1 MNSRPCN
8 ELCSQGRSDALTDA
22 ETAKVVPRRQFL
34 GRMGSLLAVIA
45 ADRGMPK
52 MAWAQKMAGASGSMF
67 AYVGCYTT
75 EKRHGHGKGINVYR
89 MDPASGNWSH
99 VQLLENITNPSFLA
113 LDRRKRFLYAVH
125 GDMTYAT
132 AYAIDASTGHLT
144 ALNQQDTG
152 GTNGVHLAIDPSNR
166 FLVVSNY
173 SSGSVAVLPINAD
186 GTLAPRSDLVALQ
199 GKPGPH
205 PTRQTSS
212 HPHQNPFDHS
222 GRFLLVPDLGL
233 DKIFVFRLDTAKG
246 KLVAADMPAVATRA
260 GAGPRHVDFHPRLPY
275 VYAINELDST
285 MVTYRY
291 DAGHGGLKPL
301 QSVST
306 LPSDFTGDNTTAE
319 VAVDP
324 SGKFVYGSNRGH
336 NSIVIYTIDQSSG
349 LLTQVGW
356 KSTAGKTP
364 RYFGLDPS
372 GRLLY
377 AGNQDSDTVVTFRID
392 QATGKL
398 TPTGQVVQT
407 GSPVTIVFS

>member
-1 MNSRPCN
+1 MNTRQRN
-8 ELCSQGRSDALTDA
+8 ELCSQVHSDARTLA
-22 ETAKVVPRRQFL
+22 EITKVVPRRQFL
-34 GRMGSLLAVIA
+34 GSMGGLLAVIA
-45 ADRGMPK
+45 ADKVVPR

-113 LDRRKRFLYAVH
+113 LDHRKRFLYSVH
-125 GDMTYAT
+125 GDMTYAS
-132 AYAIDASTGHLT
+132 AYAIDASSGHLT
-144 ALNQQDTG
+144 KLNQQDTG

-166 FLVVSNY
+166 FLVVANY
-173 SSGSVAVLPINAD
+173 TSGSVTVLPINAD
-186 GTLAPRSDLVALQ
+186 GTLAPRSDLVELQ
-199 GKPGPH
+199 GKPGPN

-212 HPHQNPFDHS
+212 HPHQNPFDPS

-233 DKIFVFRLDTAKG
+233 DKIFVFRLDTDKG
-246 KLVAADMPAVATRA
+246 KLVPADMPGVATQP
-260 GAGPRHVDFHPRLPY
+260 GAGPRHVDFHPSLPY
-275 VYAINELDST
+275 VYAINELAST

-291 DAGHGGLKPL
+291 DAANGGLKPL
-301 QSVST
+301 QSLST
-306 LPSDFTGDNTTAE
+306 LPSDFTGESTTAE

-336 NSIVIYTIDQSSG
+336 DSIVIYSVDQSSG

-356 KSTAGKTP
+356 KSTEGKTP

-372 GRLLY
+372 GTLLY

-398 TPTGQVVQT
+398 TPTGQVVHT

>member
-1 MNSRPCN
+1 
-8 ELCSQGRSDALTDA
+8 
-22 ETAKVVPRRQFL
+22 
-34 GRMGSLLAVIA
+34 
-45 ADRGMPK
+45 
-52 MAWAQKMAGASGSMF
+52 MAWAQTSAGAPGSMLVH
-67 AYVGCYTT
+67 VGCYTT
-75 EKRHGHGKGINVYR
+75 EKRNGHGKGINVYR

-113 LDRRKRFLYAVH
+113 LDHRKRFLYSVH
-125 GDMTYAT
+125 GDMAYAT

-144 ALNQQDTG
+144 KLNQQDTG

-186 GTLAPRSDLVALQ
+186 GTLAPRSDLVELQ
-199 GKPGPH
+199 GQPGPH

-212 HPHQNPFDHS
+212 HPHHNPFDPS

-233 DKIFVFRLDTAKG
+233 DKIFAFRLDTEQG
-246 KLVAADMPAVATRA
+246 KLVPADMPEVATQA

-291 DAGHGGLKPL
+291 DAAHGGLKPL
-301 QSVST
+301 QSLST

-336 NSIVIYTIDQSSG
+336 NSIVIYAVDQSSG
-349 LLTQVGW
+349 LLSQVGW
-356 KSTAGKTP
+356 QSTEGKTP

-372 GRLLY
+372 GTFLY
-377 AGNQDSDTVVTFRID
+377 AGNQDSDTIMTFRID

-398 TPTGQVVQT
+398 TATGQVIQT

>member
-1 MNSRPCN
+1 
-8 ELCSQGRSDALTDA
+8 
-22 ETAKVVPRRQFL
+22 
-34 GRMGSLLAVIA
+34 
-45 ADRGMPK
+45 
-52 MAWAQKMAGASGSMF
+52 MAWAQTPAGASSSMF

-75 EKRHGHGKGINVYR
+75 EKRKGHGKGINVYR

-99 VQLLENITNPSFLA
+99 VQLVEDLVNPSFLA
-113 LDRRKRFLYAVH
+113 LDRRKRFLYSVH

-132 AYAIDASTGHLT
+132 AFAIDASTGHLT
-144 ALNQQDTG
+144 PLNQQDTG
-152 GTNGVHLAIDPSNR
+152 GTNPVHLAIDPSNR

-186 GTLAPRSDLVALQ
+186 GSLAPLSDVVELQ

-205 PTRQTSS
+205 PSRQTSS
-212 HPHQNPFDHS
+212 HPHHNPFDPS

-233 DKIFVFRLDTAKG
+233 DKVFVFRLDTAKG
-246 KLVAADMPAVATRA
+246 KLVPADMPEVATQA
-260 GAGPRHVDFHPRLPY
+260 GAGPRHVDFHPSLPY

-291 DAGHGGLKPL
+291 DAAHGELKPL
-301 QSVST
+301 QALST
-306 LPSDFTGDNTTAE
+306 LPSDFTGNSTTAE
-319 VAVDP
+319 IAVDP
-324 SGKFVYGSNRGH
+324 AGTFVYGSNRGH
-336 NSIVIYTIDQSSG
+336 DSIVIYSIDQSSG

-356 KSTAGKTP
+356 KPTEGRKP

-372 GRLLY
+372 GTLLY
-377 AGNQDSDTVVTFRID
+377 AGNQDSDTVITFRID